1 MLGENKN
8 LRDSSTESANLSVA
22 IKDNST
28 TLTYT
33 KTSKLITALFMV
45 TDIMDREEP
54 LRNKLRILGT
64 NIISDMHSSPIN
76 SDQKISEI
84 LSFLDIGSAIGII
97 SNMNSNIL
105 KKEFGELKQSIRDF
119 ASPKNPTWL
128 TEFMKDG
135 GTTAEVSLQQSPK
148 LNISKMTSIGHPH
161 QTRIGVQKGSTL
173 MKALRDVRLP
183 RVLSGVEGSDRVSSM
198 PISKLHSPLASASQ
212 PKTPVSNASY
222 DILKKKRREEVIS
235 IIKNKLAVF
244 PQSGGATITDIKNS
258 AEGPLVSCGEKT
270 LQRELVS
277 MVHDGVLYKT
287 GEKRWSKYSTKSV

>member
-8 LRDSSTESANLSVA
+8 LRDSSTESVNLSVA

-33 KTSKLITALFMV
+33 KTNKLITALFMV
-45 TDIMDREEP
+45 TDIMDKEEP

-105 KKEFGELKQSIRDF
+105 IKEFKELGQSIKDF

-173 MKALRDVRLP
+173 MKAL
-183 RVLSGVEGSDRVSSM
+183 SDRVSSM

-212 PKTPVSNASY
+212 PKALVSNASY

-277 MVHDGVLYKT
+277 MVHDGVLKKS
-287 GEKRWSKYSTKSV
+287 GEKRWSKYFI